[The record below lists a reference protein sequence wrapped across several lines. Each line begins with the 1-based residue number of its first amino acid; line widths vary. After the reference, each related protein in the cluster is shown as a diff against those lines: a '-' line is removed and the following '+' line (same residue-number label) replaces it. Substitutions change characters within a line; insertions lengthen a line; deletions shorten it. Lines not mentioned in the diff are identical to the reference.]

1 MLKHDIIVIGAS
13 AGGVE
18 ALKMF
23 VHEIPTDLPGAIFV
37 VLHIPAEYP
46 SALPE
51 ILSHAGPLPALHP
64 ANGSPIEH
72 RRVYVAP
79 PDCHMLIERGS
90 VYLVHGPKENRHRPA
105 IDPLFRSAAVAYGQ
119 RVVGVVLTGMLN
131 DGTAGLLAIKRMGGV
146 TVVQDPAEAPYPD
159 MPYSALQHVKVD
171 YCLRLEAIGALV
183 NKLTR
188 EPTPPEKQVPSV
200 DVLQEIGVVK
210 METPLLSEH
219 NFAGKPS
226 AFSCPDCEGVLWEI
240 QDDAFL
246 RFRCRVGHAFSA
258 ENALVMQGEQIEKAL
273 WTALKALEEKGNLS
287 QRMAELAR
295 AKQQYRSAQYLESSA
310 QQVEKDALALR
321 QLLLQMHITSDRGEE
336 LPNQAQVVE
345 NKEMRTY
352 ISCRDDLSPRDAR
365 M

>member
-18 ALKMF
+18 ALKKF
-23 VHEIPTDLPGAIFV
+23 VHELPTDLPGAIFV

-105 IDPLFRSAAVAYGQ
+105 IDPLFRSAAVAYGR
-119 RVVGVVLTGMLN
+119 RVIGVVLTGMLN

-146 TVVQDPAEAPYPD
+146 TVVQDPTEAPYPD
-159 MPYSALQHVKVD
+159 MPSSALQHVKVD
-171 YCLRLEAIGALV
+171 YCLRLEAIRALI

-188 EPTPPEKQVPSV
+188 EPTLPEAQVPSV

-226 AFSCPDCEGVLWEI
+226 TFSCPDCGGVLWEI

-258 ENALVMQGEQIEKAL
+258 ESALVAQGEQIEEAL
-273 WTALKALEEKGNLS
+273 WTALKALDEKGNLS

-295 AKQQYRSAQYLESSA
+295 EKQQYRSVQYFENNA
-310 QQVEKDALALR
+310 RQVEKDALVLR
-321 QLLLQMHITSDRGEE
+321 QLLLQFRVANNGREGPVRENQITESEE
-336 LPNQAQVVE
+336 
-345 NKEMRTY
+345 
-352 ISCRDDLSPRDAR
+352 DD
-365 M
+365 

>member
-18 ALKMF
+18 ALKTF
-23 VHEIPTDLPGAIFV
+23 VHEISTDLPGAIFV

-51 ILSHAGPLPALHP
+51 ILSHAGRLPALHP

-79 PDCHMLIERGS
+79 PDWHMLIERGS
-90 VYLVHGPKENRHRPA
+90 IYLVHGPKENRHRPA

-146 TVVQDPAEAPYPD
+146 TVVQDPLEAPYPD
-159 MPYSALQHVKVD
+159 MPSSALQHMKVD

-188 EPTPPEKQVPSV
+188 EPAPPETQVPSV

-219 NFAGKPS
+219 NFTGKPS
-226 AFSCPDCEGVLWEI
+226 AFSCPDCGGVLWEI
-240 QDDAFL
+240 QDDTFL

-258 ENALVMQGEQIEKAL
+258 ENALVAQGEQIEEAL

-295 AKQQYRSAQYLESSA
+295 EKHQYRSVQYFENNA
-310 QQVEKDALALR
+310 QQVEKDALVLR
-321 QLLLQMHITSDRGEE
+321 QLLLQFHVANNDREGPGGEKQTIEGEE
-336 LPNQAQVVE
+336 YN
-345 NKEMRTY
+345 
-352 ISCRDDLSPRDAR
+352 
-365 M
+365 